1 LKRASAAEGRSKLN
15 SMRRN
20 KKAGSAANFSKKSQ
34 LSNSTANQEKAEE
47 KLNKPLNFRCLSL

>member
-1 LKRASAAEGRSKLN
+1 
-15 SMRRN
+15 MRRN